1 MTTIKRPRR
10 VTRELAIQALYAWEL
25 SDNNLADA
33 METILVEHDTA
44 YPFDF
49 EYYQLLVKGVSE
61 HLGII
66 DAYYATHLSR
76 PIGELTPV
84 ERAILRLATYE
95 ILYQE
100 SLDYKVII
108 NEAIE
113 LAKSYGAQ
121 DSHKFINGVLDKT
134 ARQARS

>member
-76 PIGELTPV
+76 PIEELTPV

-100 SLDYKVII
+100 ALDYKVII